1 MPASYP
7 NSIVTLASHADNT
20 DTIFAADINTPN
32 AEIVAVETGLLNGFQ
47 HDLVPLNATGK
58 SVGSTAKRWLKVWC
72 QDLDLSGT
80 LTIGSGLTVPSGGTG
95 AATLAAHGVL
105 IGQGTSAVA
114 ATAVGTTGQVLTGV
128 TGADPTFQAIPATAV
143 TRLTANSG
151 TSTAAGATNVD
162 TIAISGL
169 TINDRLE
176 VEIDALSS
184 SQATANIGLY
194 NLTDGVPLNTSVAS
208 LAAGATLVVTGKIT
222 QSQASATSIVT
233 KLEGKDTVP
242 TVYNSIVIAA
252 ATTPWTGSW
261 TLAFRHGG
269 VAGGGTLQWKWIVK
283 KLAGQ

>member
-7 NSIVTLASHADNT
+7 NSIISLASHADNT

-128 TGADPTFQAIPATAV
+128 TGADPTFQAIPATAM
-143 TRLTANSG
+143 TLLKANSG
-151 TSTAAGATNVD
+151 TSTAVGATNVD
-162 TIAISGL
+162 TIAITGL
-169 TINDRLE
+169 TLLDRLWIK
-176 VEIDALSS
+176 IDAVSS
-184 SQATANIGLY
+184 ANTTANIGIY
-194 NLTDGVPLNTSVAS
+194 NATDSVALNTSVAS
-208 LAAGATLVVTGKIT
+208 LASGATLMLTCDVT
-222 QSQASATSIVT
+222 QSQASATSIDT
-233 KLEGKDTVP
+233 KLEGKDSVP
-242 TVYNSIVIAA
+242 TVYNSIVVAA
-252 ATTPWTGSW
+252 VATAWTGSW

-269 VAGGGTLQWKWIVK
+269 VAGGGTLQWKWSVY